1 MTLTR
6 AAIRAKLSQ
15 PHAPRAVG
23 DVHTAMALMSQN
35 QLSTYD
41 AASFGPLA
49 STGIPYDQAPGAPG
63 VRAKRTPAAVLVAL
77 IERAHGFSVLLT
89 TRTSDLKHHAGQIA
103 FPGGRREP
111 DDADMIA
118 CALRE
123 AEEEVGLARHVVDVL
138 GVLSP
143 YVTITGYEVT
153 PVVGVVAPPIDFK
166 PDPTEVADV
175 FEVPL
180 SFLLDPSNHR
190 REQREFKGQTRAYY
204 AMVFEG
210 RYIWGATA
218 GMILNLADALLSD
231 HQMLET
237 AL

>member
-6 AAIRAKLSQ
+6 AAIRAKLMQ
-15 PHAPRAVG
+15 PRRPRAVG
-23 DVHTAMALMSQN
+23 DVHTAFELMSED
-35 QLSTYD
+35 QLHTYD
-41 AASFGPLA
+41 AAIYGALP

-63 VRAKRTPAAVLVAL
+63 IRAKRTPAAVLVAL
-77 IERAHGFSVLLT
+77 IERSRDFSVLLT

-111 DDADMIA
+111 EDTDMIA

-123 AEEEVGLARHVVDVL
+123 AEEEVGLARHAVEVL

-143 YVTITGYEVT
+143 YVTITGFEVT
-153 PVVGVVAPPIDFK
+153 PVIGVVAPPISFT
-166 PDPTEVADV
+166 PDTTEVADI

-180 SFLLDPSNHR
+180 SFLLDPANHR
-190 REQREFKGQTRAYY
+190 REQRDVKGQKRAYY
-204 AMVFEG
+204 ALVYEG

-218 GMILNLADALLSD
+218 GMILNLADALSPD

-237 AL
+237 AS